1 MLSGELL
8 MCGSMNWDLV
18 GRKALPKGS
27 KSCRSFKPG
36 EIVLLS
42 LRSLYFKFIR
52 HNEIRY
58 FGPKNSILKMN
69 EYRSERNLMGC
80 Q

>member
-1 MLSGELL
+1 

-42 LRSLYFKFIR
+42 PFIS
-52 HNEIRY
+52 NKTLEIRY
-58 FGPKNSILKMN
+58 FGPKNS
-69 EYRSERNLMGC
+69 
-80 Q
+80 